1 MTGRRVDLHPETA
14 QRDLAALVLTVVE
27 LLRQLMERQAV
38 RRFEAGGLGEEQ
50 EERLGLTLLRLDE
63 AMDELCERHGV
74 PRSDLG
80 LDLGPLGGLIE
91 EVDAADAPRPG
102 EGP

>member
-1 MTGRRVDLHPETA
+1 MSGRRLDLDPETA

-38 RRFEAGGLGEEQ
+38 RRFEAGGLTEAQ

-63 AMDELCERHGV
+63 AMDELCERHGIS
-74 PRSDLG
+74 RADLG
-80 LDLGPLGGLIE
+80 LDLGPLGNL
-91 EVDAADAPRPG
+91 VDDV
-102 EGP
+102 EGPR